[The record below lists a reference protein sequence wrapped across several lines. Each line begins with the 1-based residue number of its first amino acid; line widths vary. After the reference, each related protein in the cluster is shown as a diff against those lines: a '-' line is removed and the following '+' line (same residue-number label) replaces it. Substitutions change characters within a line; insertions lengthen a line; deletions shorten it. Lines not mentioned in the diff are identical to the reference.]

1 MAGKSVKRANS
12 ARRCRS
18 VGEPDRIKDLL
29 QRVGF
34 LTHLFSRECGFRS
47 GVHVSQDL
55 GGIADKGRAQG
66 AKEAVLDRLV
76 PSLPGAHVRPE

>member
-1 MAGKSVKRANS
+1 MADKSVKRANS
-12 ARRCRS
+12 ARRGRS

-47 GVHVSQDL
+47 GVQLSQDL
-55 GGIADKGRAQG
+55 GCVPDKTGAQG
-66 AKEAVLDRLV
+66 AKEVVLDRFV
-76 PSLPGAHVRPE
+76 SSLLGAHVRPE